1 MNKYI
6 RAIRIPFLAGSVSPV
21 LIGVSLAYTEGF
33 FLLWNF
39 IAALIGVASLHTA
52 ANLIN
57 DYYDS
62 KGSDSVNRKVTPFSG
77 GSRAIQEEGLSPAA
91 EKKMAIFFL
100 SVAFITM
107 VFMIFA
113 GRLLVVPI
121 GLLGLFIGWAYS
133 TPPLQLMSK
142 GWGETIIFLAF
153 GPLVTLGAYYAVT
166 GGMTVDSFV
175 LGIPQGFLITGVI
188 WINEFP
194 DYDAD
199 KSVGKRNLVV
209 RMGPAKAR
217 YIYCLI
223 MSMSFV
229 SVILITALCNVSAMI
244 FLAFISFP
252 LALRAMRIAWKDFT
266 DHKKIVPAQA
276 LTVQTVLTQG
286 LLISIGLLISKIL
299 N

>member
-1 MNKYI
+1 MNKYV

-21 LIGVSLAYTEGF
+21 LIGVSLAYIEGY

-39 IAALIGVASLHTA
+39 IAALTGVAALHTA

-62 KGSDSVNRKVTPFSG
+62 KGSDAVNIKVTPFSG
-77 GSRAIQEEGLSPAA
+77 GSRAIQEEGLSAA
-91 EKKMAIFFL
+91 AVKKMAIFFL
-100 SVAFITM
+100 LVAFITM
-107 VFMIFA
+107 VFMIIED
-113 GRLLVVPI
+113 RPMVVPI

-142 GWGETIIFLAF
+142 GWGETIIFFAF
-153 GPLVTLGAYYAVT
+153 GPLVTLGAYYAIT
-166 GGMTVDSFV
+166 GAMTVDSFL

-199 KSVGKRNLVV
+199 KSVGKKNLVV
-209 RMGPAKAR
+209 RMGPGKAR
-217 YIYCLI
+217 YLYCLI

-229 SVILITALCNVSAMI
+229 SVLIITALCDITAMI
-244 FLAFISFP
+244 LLAFISFP
-252 LALRAMRIAWKDFT
+252 LAFRAMRITWKDFT
-266 DHKKIVPAQA
+266 DHEKIVPSQA

-286 LLISIGLLISKIL
+286 LLISLGLIL
-299 N
+299 SHFIN